1 MPILTHFHMS
11 QQPPRIVKKD
21 VLAKHMH
28 NTALSL
34 SLLTLGHP
42 NISCQSI
49 QEYHHHFYPRM
60 LLDSG
65 DYTVDMGDHLVWAFS
80 CLGNFRFFWV
90 RQYNQSSSPSWKPAE
105 LDSGQTRPSS
115 CYLPPS
121 DVGMLNDMS
130 CSQSMLSATQSTVDC
145 LSGNLWTEITGKN
158 SSLLNIML
166 VDVTPVGYVSQQENR
181 QSLVKVMLVH

>member
-1 MPILTHFHMS
+1 VSLSLSLCVSLIHAHIRVYTTSSLCHSSLVNHHLATKQLPMPILTHFHMS

-145 LSGNLWTEITGKN
+145 LSGNL
-158 SSLLNIML
+158 
-166 VDVTPVGYVSQQENR
+166 
-181 QSLVKVMLVH
+181 